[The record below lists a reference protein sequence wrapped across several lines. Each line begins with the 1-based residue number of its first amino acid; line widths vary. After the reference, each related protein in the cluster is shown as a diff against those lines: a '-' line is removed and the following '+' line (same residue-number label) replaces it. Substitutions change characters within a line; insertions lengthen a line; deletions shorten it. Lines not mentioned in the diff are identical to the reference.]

1 MGLGR
6 KKKER
11 GEKSDNKAEENHR
24 GEAGI
29 VKKTRVL
36 EVKSR
41 EIVVSRRK
49 ERISRKTGDK
59 RIEEPRKNSSE

>member
-1 MGLGR
+1 M
-6 KKKER
+6 
-11 GEKSDNKAEENHR
+11 ENHR

>member
-1 MGLGR
+1 M
-6 KKKER
+6 
-11 GEKSDNKAEENHR
+11 ENHR

-41 EIVVSRRK
+41 EIVVSRK
-49 ERISRKTGDK
+49 KQRISIKKTGDK

>member
-6 KKKER
+6 KKKEI
-11 GEKSDNKAEENHR
+11 GEKSGNKAVENHR
-24 GEAGI
+24 EEAGI

-41 EIVVSRRK
+41 ENVVSRRK
-49 ERISRKTGDK
+49 
-59 RIEEPRKNSSE
+59 

>member
-11 GEKSDNKAEENHR
+11 GEKSGNKAVESHR
-24 GEAGI
+24 EEAGI
-29 VKKTRVL
+29 VEKKRDL

-41 EIVVSRRK
+41 ENEVSRRK
-49 ERISRKTGDK
+49 TED
-59 RIEEPRKNSSE
+59 